1 MATNEYDAI
10 VVGARCAGSP
20 TAMLLAR
27 KGHKVLLVDKNNF
40 PSDTLS
46 THMVHPPGIAWL
58 QQWELLDRLIATGC
72 PAIERYKYDF
82 GPFTISG
89 RPRPIEGV
97 DVGYGPRRMI
107 LDKLL
112 VDAAAE
118 AGAEIREGFTV
129 EELLFE
135 DGRVSGVR
143 GHAQGG
149 TSIAEHARVVIGADG
164 RHSLVAKAVRP
175 EQYNEKPPLESG
187 YYTYWSNLPAEGFEV
202 YIRPHRG
209 WGVVPT
215 HDDLTLVIV
224 GWPYAEF
231 DSNRKDVEGTYLKS
245 LELAPE
251 FAERVRGAKR
261 EAPFR
266 GEPVPSF
273 FRKPFGP
280 GWALVGDAGYTKDPV
295 TAWGI
300 SDAFRDAALSAT
312 ALNDWFAGRRPF
324 DEAMADYQ
332 KERDEHSLPMFD
344 LTCGF
349 ATLEPPPPEMQQVL
363 RATAA
368 HQDTQDQFVSMM
380 AGTLPVPA
388 FFAPENVGRI
398 MAAMA

>member
-27 KGHKVLLVDKNNF
+27 KGHKILLVDKDHF

-72 PAIERYKYDF
+72 PAIGRYKYDF

-129 EELLFE
+129 EEVLFE

-149 TSIAEHARVVIGADG
+149 KSIAEHARVVIGADG

-215 HDDLTLVIV
+215 HDDLTLVII

-251 FAERVRGAKR
+251 FAERVGRAKR

-266 GEPVPSF
+266 GEAVPSF

-295 TAWGI
+295 TAWGM
-300 SDAFRDAALSAT
+300 SDGFRDAALCST
-312 ALNDWFAGRRPF
+312 ALEQWFLGRRPF

-344 LTCGF
+344 VTCGF
-349 ATLEPPPPEMQQVL
+349 ATLEPPPSDMQQLL

-368 HQDTQDQFVSMM
+368 NQNAQDQFVSMM